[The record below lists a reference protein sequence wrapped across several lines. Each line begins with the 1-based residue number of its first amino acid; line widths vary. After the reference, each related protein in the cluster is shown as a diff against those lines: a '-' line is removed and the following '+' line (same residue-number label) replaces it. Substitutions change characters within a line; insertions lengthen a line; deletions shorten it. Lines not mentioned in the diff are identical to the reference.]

1 MITEK
6 EVEEA
11 VHKLIDGAEDIA
23 KAKADL
29 IYAEEYKK
37 SIKAMIMKDGRL
49 GNMPISAQ
57 EREAVASE
65 EYKKQLEKIRDCTLN
80 YEKLRAERV
89 GLEAMIEFWR
99 SRSANERAVKL

>member
-23 KAKADL
+23 EAKAKL

-37 SIKAMIMKDGRL
+37 SIKAIQMKKDGL
-49 GNMPISAQ
+49 ANMPISAQ
-57 EREAVASE
+57 EREALASE
-65 EYKKQLEKIRDCTLN
+65 EYKKQLKEIKDCTLN
-80 YEKLRAERV
+80 YEKLRAER
-89 GLEAMIEFWR
+89 EKA
-99 SRSANERAVKL
+99 AK

>member
-1 MITEK
+1 MITEDD
-6 EVEEA
+6 VEKA
-11 VHKLIDGAEDIA
+11 VHKLINGADKIA

-29 IYAEEYKK
+29 IYEEEYKK
-37 SIKAMIMKDGRL
+37 SIKAIQMKKDRL
-49 GNMPISAQ
+49 ANMPISAQ
-57 EREAVASE
+57 EREALASE
-65 EYKKQLEKIRDCTLN
+65 AYKKQLEKIAECTLK

>member
-1 MITEK
+1 MIDEK
-6 EVEEA
+6 KVEEA
-11 VHKLIDGAEDIA
+11 VDKLINGAEKIA
-23 KAKADL
+23 VAKADL

-57 EREAVASE
+57 EREAVASA
-65 EYKKQLEKIRDCTLN
+65 EYRN
-80 YEKLRAERV
+80 EKLRAERV

>member
-80 YEKLRAERV
+80 H
-89 GLEAMIEFWR
+89 
-99 SRSANERAVKL
+99 

>member
-11 VHKLIDGAEDIA
+11 VHKLINGAEDIA

-57 EREAVASE
+57 EREALASE
-65 EYKKQLEKIRDCTLN
+65 EYKTQLEKIRDCTLN
-80 YEKLRAERV
+80 HEKLRAERV

>member
-29 IYAEEYKK
+29 IYAEEFKK
-37 SIKAMIMKDGRL
+37 SIKAMQMKKDGL
-49 GNMPISAQ
+49 ANMPISAQ
-57 EREAVASE
+57 EREALASE
-65 EYKKQLEKIRDCTLN
+65 EYQKHLNKIAERTLN